1 MVEGVAL
8 RPIQRE
14 DLPSV
19 RDLLSQAG
27 LPLAGVEGSFSGFL
41 AVERGGRPVGTVGVE
56 TAETTG
62 MVRSLAVEE
71 GRRSRGIGDALLRR
85 AEEALRAAGIAEA
98 WVLTETAGAFFVSRG
113 YRDEPRS
120 SLPPTLTGRSVLA
133 EVCPCSCRCLRKSL
147 GPEKTSPS

>member
-1 MVEGVAL
+1 M
-8 RPIQRE
+8 R
-14 DLPSV
+14 
-19 RDLLSQAG
+19 QAF
-27 LPLAGVEGSFSGFL
+27 AADIE
-41 AVERGGRPVGTVGVE
+41 
-56 TAETTG
+56 
-62 MVRSLAVEE
+62 
-71 GRRSRGIGDALLRR
+71 ALL
-85 AEEALRAAGIAEA
+85 AFLDQAAGIAEA